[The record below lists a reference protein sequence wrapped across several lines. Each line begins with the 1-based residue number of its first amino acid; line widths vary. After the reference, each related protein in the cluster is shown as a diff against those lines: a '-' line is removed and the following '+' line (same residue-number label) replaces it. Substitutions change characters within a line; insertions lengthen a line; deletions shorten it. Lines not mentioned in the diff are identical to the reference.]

1 MIFYQVIFYSKSL
14 LFAVLLKIFR
24 NSMSET
30 KKLAIIVHS
39 GTIDQLLCAFILG
52 STAVSMDWEAHL
64 YFTFWGLT
72 MLKKGEMEKAGLPT
86 TYKHLEKQFQKKLE
100 AMNYPTP
107 YEMLKRM
114 KASGKLTL
122 YACTPSMEMFDIKKE
137 DLIPEVDSLAGA
149 ATFLDV
155 AAEADITL
163 KI

>member
-1 MIFYQVIFYSKSL
+1 
-14 LFAVLLKIFR
+14 
-24 NSMSET
+24 MSEP

-52 STAVSMDWEAHL
+52 STATTMDWDVHL

-72 MLKKGEMEKAGLPT
+72 MLKKGAMEKAGLPA
-86 TYKHLEKQFQKKLE
+86 TYKHLEEELSTKLKE
-100 AMNYPTP
+100 MNYPTP

-114 KASGKLTL
+114 KTSGKMKL
-122 YACTPSMEMFDIKKE
+122 YACTPTMEMFGITKE

-149 ATFLDV
+149 ATFLDI
-155 AAEADITL
+155 AADADITL

>member
-1 MIFYQVIFYSKSL
+1 
-14 LFAVLLKIFR
+14 
-24 NSMSET
+24 MSIPR
-30 KKLAIIVHS
+30 KVAIIVHS

-52 STAVSMDWEAHL
+52 STAASMDWEVHM

-72 MLKKGEMEKAGLPT
+72 MLKKGAMDKADLPA
-86 TYKHLEKQFQKKLE
+86 TYKHLREHLQAKLK

-107 YEMLKRM
+107 YQMLQRM
-114 KASGKLTL
+114 KQSGKLTL
-122 YACTPSMEMFDIKKE
+122 YACTPTMEMFDIRRE
-137 DLIPEVDSLAGA
+137 DLIPEVDKLAGA